1 MSLLENKRVLV
12 VEDTTIAAT
21 YLARE
26 LTNLGAQVAGLAR
39 SEEQAVAMTEELLPE
54 LILMDIHLAD
64 GGSGIE
70 AVRQINE
77 KHNLPVV
84 YTTSFSDDT
93 TLEEALETSPYGY
106 IVKPFDAK
114 TIKVSC
120 ETALKRFEIEQKLS
134 LTHGLET
141 PLNRHND
148 EGDTHHLASR
158 LEKRHNLSS
167 IILEQLSE
175 GVAIIDKHYRI
186 SDANRSLGK
195 LLCQEPENLPG
206 QAMTDF
212 GITAH
217 HFETCIEMAG
227 MNKVYRHKI
236 ALRND
241 ENGLFPAFI
250 TMSCLQRGGEERQ
263 FVLTVSDISDLS
275 RAERKLEA
283 LAFRDP
289 LTNVGNRNYMK
300 LLLDEVRFSGFI
312 QSLVFIDLDGFKQ
325 INDRYGHEIGDALL
339 IACAKRLKSELRETD
354 TLIRHGGDEF
364 VVLVQ
369 ESKDVLQLTERMLA
383 TLAKPYICQ
392 GITLSVTASIGIAD
406 LSGNDTPEE
415 LLKRADIAMY
425 EAKKQG
431 KNQTVQYSENQ
442 ETAIEYRL
450 LVEQS
455 LITAIKQH
463 EFYAIFQPIVNRT
476 GDIVALEALC
486 RWRGNDMK
494 NIEPETFIPVAE
506 ETGMITPLGLKMLR
520 EVCIARSMLE
530 ANGLDHIKIH
540 LNVSLAQLNSPAL
553 VKQFVTYFEDFNV
566 EPSKIVVEISERAI
580 ANTTAKRIIDSL
592 VNYGFSVALDDFGHG
607 LVALTELT
615 DNAASMIK
623 FDGTWLAKLDDPQM
637 TMLVETLVTLNKRLG
652 KQVLFEGIENPRQAV
667 FADEMDADLY
677 QGFLFGRPKGLTE
690 IIKRI
695 AGDEQLMAF

>member
-39 SEEQAVAMTEELLPE
+39 SEEQAVAMTDELKPD

-77 KHNLPVV
+77 KHNLPVI
-84 YTTSFSDDT
+84 YSTSFSDDT
-93 TLEEALETSPYGY
+93 TLDEALETSPYGY
-106 IVKPFDAK
+106 MVKPFDTK

-141 PLNRHND
+141 PLNRHSD
-148 EGDTHHLASR
+148 EGEDNPLSSR
-158 LEKRHNLSS
+158 PEKRHNLSS

-186 SDANRSLGK
+186 NDANRSLGK
-195 LLCQEPENLPG
+195 LLCQDPEHLPG
-206 QAMTDF
+206 QSMTDF
-212 GITAH
+212 GIMAH
-217 HFETCIEMAG
+217 HFESCMEMAAL
-227 MNKVYRHKI
+227 NRVYRHKI

-241 ENGLFPAFI
+241 DNGLFPAFI

-312 QSLVFIDLDGFKQ
+312 QSLIFIDLDGFKQ

-369 ESKDVLQLTERMLA
+369 ESKDVLQLTERMRA
-383 TLAKPYICQ
+383 ALAKPYVCQ
-392 GITLSVTASIGIAD
+392 GITMSVTASIGIAD
-406 LSGNDTPEE
+406 FTNDDTPEE

-431 KNQTVQYSENQ
+431 KNQAVQYSEDQ
-442 ETAIEYRL
+442 ETTIEYRL

-463 EFYAIFQPIVNRT
+463 EFYAIFQPMVNRS
-476 GDIVALEALC
+476 GEIVALEALC
-486 RWRGNDMK
+486 RWRGKDVS
-494 NIEPETFIPVAE
+494 NIEPHTFIPVAE

-540 LNVSLAQLNSPAL
+540 MNVSLAQLNSPAL

-566 EPSKIVVEISERAI
+566 DPSKIVIEISERAI
-580 ANTTAKRIIDSL
+580 ANTAAKRIIDAL
-592 VNYGFSVALDDFGHG
+592 VNYGFSVALDDFGRG

-623 FDGTWLAKLDDPQM
+623 FDSTWLAKLDDPQM
-637 TMLVETLVTLNKRLG
+637 KMLVETLVTLNKRLG
-652 KQVLFEGIENPRQAV
+652 KLVVFEGIESPRQAA
-667 FADEMDADLY
+667 FADEMNADLY